1 MPTAKTTKK
10 TSQKTLGDLT
20 SSISQIK
27 TSQLLYGLLLVVSF
41 LLGYLVARVQL
52 LEKGAVTG
60 QAQAPAAQAPQ
71 NGQPQAPV
79 GKVKV
84 ANGLLPVSGKESAK
98 VTIVEF
104 SDFQC
109 PFCGKFYTDTLP
121 QIRKEY
127 IDTGKVKLYYRH
139 FPLDFHPAAFPGALA
154 SECANEQ
161 GQFWNFHDKVFG
173 AQDKINVQ
181 GITADQIGQQFKAWA
196 TELGLDTTKFNS
208 CYDSQKY
215 KTQVTNDNNDGKTA
229 GVSGTPTFY
238 INGTQLVGAQP
249 FSAFKAAI
257 DQDMRLFPR
266 I

>member
-1 MPTAKTTKK
+1 MPAARTVKK

-20 SSISQIK
+20 KSISQLK
-27 TSQLLYGLLLVVSF
+27 TSQLLYGLLLVAAF
-41 LLGYLVARVQL
+41 LLGYLFARVQL
-52 LEKGAVTG
+52 LEKGVGTGAG

-84 ANGLLPVSGKESAK
+84 ANGHLPVSGKDSAK

-109 PFCGKFYTDTLP
+109 PFCGRFYTDTLP

-139 FPLDFHPAAFPGALA
+139 FPLDFHPAAFPGAVA

-161 GQFWNFHDKVFG
+161 GQFWTFHDKVFSG
-173 AQDKINVQ
+173 QDKIGAQ
-181 GITADQIGQQFKAWA
+181 GMTADQITQQYKTWA
-196 TELGLDTTKFNS
+196 TEIGLDATKFNS
-208 CYDSQKY
+208 CYDSQKF
-215 KTQVTNDNNDGKTA
+215 KEQVTSDQADGKTA

-249 FSAFKAAI
+249 YAAFKAAI
-257 DQDMRLFPR
+257 DQELK
-266 I
+266 